1 MANEQRSL
9 FDNRSY
15 RGARQQA
22 YAITPPA
29 ADQTVLTT
37 LPAYHAYL
45 GSAGYSPYTPD
56 DYRADVKRFGQ
67 FTGAKALQDIR
78 TVDIQQWI
86 GQLNQTMPPKTVN
99 RKLAAVGNYFRWL
112 EAEQVVTPNPA
123 RNLRS

>member
-1 MANEQRSL
+1 M
-9 FDNRSY
+9 
-15 RGARQQA
+15 
-22 YAITPPA
+22 
-29 ADQTVLTT
+29 LTT

-56 DYRADVKRFGQ
+56 DHRADVKRFGQ

-123 RNLRS
+123 RNLRSRHVTPPLPDLLFESEVQRLLACRVPIFGLSL